1 MRKEVDWIS
10 RIGRR
15 LRLRDMHI
23 LLTVAKA
30 GSIGKAA
37 VALGVSQPVASK
49 AVSDLERA
57 LGVRL
62 LDRSPRGVELTRHGE
77 ALLESAI
84 TVFDELRQAVKTLEF
99 LSDPTAGELRLGCTE
114 PLAAGFVGAVI
125 EQVTHD
131 FPRVALRVV
140 TADPLSLAEREL
152 RQRHIELA
160 VAPLKGLQETPDLDI
175 ELLFDDRQVVVA
187 AADSRWTRRR
197 DIALPTLLQQP
208 WVLPPPDTIIGAQVA
223 EAFRAAGAEAPHSQI
238 ESFSVPLCLRL
249 VATGRFITMLPL
261 SMVMLARH
269 PPLKLLRLKA
279 PMVARPTGVV
289 VLRDKTP
296 SALAGMFISY
306 ARKMTKRLINVS

>member
-238 ESFSVPLCLRL
+238 ESFSVPL
-249 VATGRFITMLPL
+249 
-261 SMVMLARH
+261 
-269 PPLKLLRLKA
+269 
-279 PMVARPTGVV
+279 
-289 VLRDKTP
+289 
-296 SALAGMFISY
+296 
-306 ARKMTKRLINVS
+306 